1 MRQKC
6 LKLLQMIWEKKL
18 LLFLILALFYIGTA
32 VLLHQMYKSGMFAKK
47 SYDRGQYSLTVKKT
61 AE

>member
-18 LLFLILALFYIGTA
+18 LLFLILALFYIGTVA
-32 VLLHQMYKSGMFAKK
+32 LLHQM
-47 SYDRGQYSLTVKKT
+47 
-61 AE
+61 